1 MTPDAFA
8 TDIARDDLLVLVDVL
23 DRKVGTATKEEAHF
37 GGLLHRAFSI
47 QLVREGTDGPE
58 LLLTRRAE
66 GKYHSGGLWTNSVCS
81 HPRAGEE
88 LAEATARRMAEEL
101 GVVGVPL
108 TELGSF
114 VYRHDFGT
122 GITEYELDH
131 VFLGRWDGVPSPD
144 PSECSEWRWVPAP
157 EVMRM
162 LLEEPQT
169 LTVWFVNVAA
179 LVLDALE
186 APSSARDREA

>member
-1 MTPDAFA
+1 MPQDAFA
-8 TDIARDDLLVLVDVL
+8 TDTARDDRLVLVDAL
-23 DRKVGTATKEEAHF
+23 DREVGTATKEEAHF
-37 GGLLHRAFSI
+37 GSLLHRAFSV
-47 QLVREGTDGPE
+47 QLVRKGERGPE

-81 HPRAGEE
+81 HPRAGEV
-88 LAEATARRMAEEL
+88 LQEAVSRRLVEEL
-101 GVVGVPL
+101 GVESLANVPCR
-108 TELGSF
+108 ELGSF

-122 GITEYELDH
+122 GVTEYELYH
-131 VFLGRWDGVPSPD
+131 VFLGWWDGDPNPD
-144 PSECSEWRWVPAP
+144 PTESSEWRWVPAD

-179 LVLDALE
+179 LVLANL
-186 APSSARDREA
+186 